1 MTPYI
6 FLIFDFRLL
15 FIYKM
20 SLDGSLRGEWERKI
34 SSSPEVKQAKLN
46 MGLKLEERVKKI

>member
-1 MTPYI
+1 
-6 FLIFDFRLL
+6 
-15 FIYKM
+15 M

-46 MGLKLEERVKKI
+46 VGLKLEERVKKI